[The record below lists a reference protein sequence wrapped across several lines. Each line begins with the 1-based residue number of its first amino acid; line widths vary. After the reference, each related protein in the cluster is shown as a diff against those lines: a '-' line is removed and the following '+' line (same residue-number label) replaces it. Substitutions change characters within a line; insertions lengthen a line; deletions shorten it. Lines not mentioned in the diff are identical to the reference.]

1 MSKKKIIIVGASHG
15 GQEAAYEILDR
26 YDDVDVTIYEAGD
39 FVSFMSCGMKL
50 FLEGKTT
57 GQDNV
62 RNFTPEDLA
71 ERGGKVVNNT
81 AVTALDPAKKTV
93 TVKNV
98 KDGTTKEVSY
108 DKLIISSGV
117 NPASLPLP
125 GADLKNIMLM
135 RGYDCAT
142 EINAAAQ
149 DEAIKNVAVIGAGNG
164 IAAAEVFAKAGK
176 NVTLID
182 GGQKPLENYLN
193 DTYTSLFE
201 KELTDHGV
209 NLAMNTKVTGFVGN
223 GKVNAVQTDKGDIT
237 ADCVII
243 TVGIKPNT
251 AWLKN
256 TIDLYDNGYIKVDNY
271 FRTNVKD
278 VYAIGD
284 AIFSF
289 SIPANRRVP
298 MPSAIA
304 ARHEAQY
311 VVEHLFEDE
320 PERVFKGL
328 VGAQLLEAFDLH
340 AVTTG
345 LSEKN
350 AKRAGINA
358 KETVLK
364 SYLRPDYIP
373 EKDNP
378 TCYIAVVYNEDSH
391 QILGGSVLSSYD
403 ISGQANVLSLAIR
416 NKLTLEDLA
425 EADFFFSPT
434 YDKQWSL
441 VNQVAQKALGLK
453 LTV

>member
-1 MSKKKIIIVGASHG
+1 MSKKQIVIVGASHG

-26 YDDVDVTIYEAGD
+26 YDDVDVTVYETSD

-62 RNFTPEDLA
+62 RNFTPEGLA

-81 AVTALDPAKKTV
+81 AVTALDPANKTV

-98 KDGTTKEVSY
+98 KNGSIKEINY

-135 RGYDCAT
+135 RGYDCAS
-142 EINAAAQ
+142 EINAAAHNK
-149 DEAIKNVAVIGAGNG
+149 DIKNVAVIGAGNG

-182 GGQKPLENYLN
+182 GGHKPLENYLN
-193 DTYTSLFE
+193 DTYTDLFA
-201 KELTDHGV
+201 KELADHGV
-209 NLAMNTKVTGFVGN
+209 NLAMDTKVTGFVGDD
-223 GKVNAVQTDKGDIT
+223 KVEKVETDHGEIAT
-237 ADCVII
+237 DCVII

-251 AWLKN
+251 AWLKD
-256 TIDLYDNGYIKVDNY
+256 TVDLYDNGYIKVDNY

-284 AIFSF
+284 AVFPF

-304 ARHEAQY
+304 VRHEAQY
-311 VVEHLFEDE
+311 VVEHLFEAK

-328 VGAQLLEAFDLH
+328 VGAQLLEAFNLH
-340 AVTTG
+340 TVTTG
-345 LSEKN
+345 LSEKT
-350 AKRAGINA
+350 AKRIGINA
-358 KETVLK
+358 KETILK
-364 SYLRPDYIP
+364 SRLRPDYIP
-373 EKDNP
+373 ENDNP
-378 TCYIAVVYNEDSH
+378 VCYISVIYNEESH
-391 QILGGSVLSSYD
+391 QLLGGSTLSSYD